1 MKFFILL
8 ILGIAVSFLDG
19 KAQWGNDACPI
30 PGDTVAC
37 PWRPIVNNH
46 RIQLSHSHDQ
56 YADVTYRFRYCNGV
70 LEFDI
75 LGVSLLDNT
84 GHFQEFDKYH
94 YEYSTLRSVLEFGLI
109 TEFENDTNI
118 RYFPPHSGSPNPSC
132 RDTVTWANFYMASC
146 GIFLGCHYRLT
157 DTNVV
162 CDSGF
167 VSPFPEI
174 VRIDSFP
181 SPKFPDGWY
190 VNFQMWQK
198 CGEQCCK
205 RTYKICRDMSE
216 VPSVSEG
223 GAGSIPML
231 RIISTNVVSNGE
243 CSEQSKFCE
252 NCYNN
257 CWNMP

>member
-1 MKFFILL
+1 MKFLFIFILSL
-8 ILGIAVSFLDG
+8 VFSFSYG
-19 KAQWGNDACPI
+19 MAQWGNDACPI

-75 LGVSLLDNT
+75 LGVSLLDNS
-84 GHFQEFDKYH
+84 GHFQEFDLYH
-94 YEYSTLRSVLEFGLI
+94 YDFSTLRSVLELGLI

-118 RYFPPHSGSPNPSC
+118 IGFPPDSVGSPNPSC
-132 RDTVTWANFYMASC
+132 SDTVTWANFYMASC
-146 GIFLGCHYRLT
+146 GIFLDCSYRLT
-157 DTNVV
+157 DTNIE

-167 VSPFPEI
+167 VSPYPVLFQ
-174 VRIDSFP
+174 VRDTVYGP
-181 SPKFPDGWY
+181 LGWY
-190 VNFQMWQK
+190 VEFQMWQK

-205 RTYKICRDMSE
+205 RTYKICRDMSQ

-223 GAGSIPML
+223 GGGSIPML
-231 RIISTNVVSNGE
+231 RIINTNVVSNGQ